1 MLTTEEIEKE
11 IDRRLNLFPTVRY
24 DNLDWF
30 TDKDRKEIIEGI
42 EAREI
47 AINDA
52 VDKIITERLYS

>member
-11 IDRRLNLFPTVRY
+11 IDRRMNLFPTVRY

-47 AINDA
+47 FRKCI
-52 VDKIITERLYS
+52 